1 MVFISELALRPL
13 YTTGTVWHWHAT
25 SGKCVGD
32 TIVEENN
39 QTYALDVRGDGASF
53 ATTGY
58 DGAVRVYDEVGGGAL
73 QARPLDPTIL
83 KKAYSFIKN

>member
-1 MVFISELALRPL
+1 MNPPLVFISELALRPL

-58 DGAVRVYDEVGGGAL
+58 DGAVRVYDEVGAVHCK
-73 QARPLDPTIL
+73 LDPSTPP
-83 KKAYSFIKN
+83 Y